1 MKVLD
6 PVQPAPANLQAT
18 LRFLSRSDIA
28 SVGGDHSDLYMRA
41 VEDGFRLHAAR
52 DYAQPLKP
60 YLRSPRSSHIAD
72 RIIAMPAWIGGKDP
86 IAGLKWIGSKHDNP
100 AARSLDRASA
110 VIILNDSST
119 HFPIAILEAGR
130 ISALRTAAVTGVA
143 CRHLAKK
150 GFHEVAIIGCGPI
163 GRAQIQMFCEQF
175 PHVRRFRLYDLKP
188 AAVAEM
194 ARWLE
199 ARFPQPGVSG
209 FEDPHAAVAGAD
221 VVVTCTVTDRP
232 YFPFEWLSPGA
243 FLANVSIMDVEKNVF
258 LKAGKVVVDD
268 WDQCNREKKIINQL
282 VDEGAFSRMQLHAE
296 LGEIV
301 VGSRPGR
308 ESDEEIILLNPM
320 GMAIDDIVCARAILR
335 RAEANGIGTML
346 NLF

>member
-1 MKVLD
+1 MTVID
-6 PVQPAPANLQAT
+6 AVRPAPAILEDA
-18 LRFLSRSDIA
+18 LRFLSRTDIA
-28 SVGGDHSDLYMRA
+28 SVGGNHSDLYMQA

-72 RIIAMPAWIGGKDP
+72 RIIAMPAWIGGEDP

-100 AARSLDRASA
+100 ATRSLDRASA
-110 VIILNDSST
+110 VIVLNDSST

-143 CRHLAKK
+143 CRYLAKP
-150 GFHEVAIIGCGPI
+150 GFQEVGIIGCGPI

-175 PHVRRFRLYDLKP
+175 PHVRQIRLYDLKP
-188 AAVAEM
+188 AAVTET

-199 ARFPQPGVSG
+199 ATFPKTAVTRFG
-209 FEDPHAAVAGAD
+209 DPRSAIDGAD

-232 YFPFEWLSPGA
+232 YLAFEWLSPGA

-258 LKAGKVVVDD
+258 LRADKVIVDD

-282 VDEGAFSRMQLHAE
+282 VEEGSFSREQLHAE

-335 RAEANGIGTML
+335 QAEANGVGTML
-346 NLF
+346 SLF